1 MFEVAKNI
9 AFITALTLVIDGL
22 YIHATSGPFVKMI
35 ERIQGSA
42 VQIRWSGA
50 IASYIVIV
58 ALIYKF
64 IIVPRAS
71 LIDAFI
77 LGALAYG
84 LYDAVNFGLLKNW
97 NLWIALQDALWG
109 GVLFMLVT
117 KMYRMIIYTS
127 EDLKPHPFRGAH
139 FKSLLISDS

>member
-1 MFEVAKNI
+1 MRHVNYVMSIYSIFIMFHTSAVVLNAKNI
-9 AFITALTLVIDGL
+9 ALISALTLAIDGAYL
-22 YIHATSGPFVKMI
+22 YATSGPFVKMI
-35 ERIQGSA
+35 ERVQGSA
-42 VQIRWSGA
+42 MQIRWSGA

-64 IIVPRAS
+64 IIVPKAS

-97 NLWIALQDALWG
+97 NLWLALQDTVWG

-117 KMYRMIIYTS
+117 KLYWAAVKY
-127 EDLKPHPFRGAH
+127 
-139 FKSLLISDS
+139 